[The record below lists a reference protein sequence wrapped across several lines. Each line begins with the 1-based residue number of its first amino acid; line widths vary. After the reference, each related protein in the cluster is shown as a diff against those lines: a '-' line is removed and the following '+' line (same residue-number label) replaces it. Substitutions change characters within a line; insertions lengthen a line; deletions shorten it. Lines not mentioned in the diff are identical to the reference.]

1 VIGTLNTSRKEV
13 TIVGAGIAG
22 MLAAHALDKS
32 GYRVTLVEAD
42 GSAGGL
48 IKTSN
53 TRYGIAESA
62 AHSLIA
68 TQAVRE
74 LCDEL
79 NVKLIAPRQE
89 SSAKFIVR
97 DGRLRRFPLSVFEAA
112 TTIGRAAFVRSDG
125 APNASLEHWGR
136 RHLGY
141 AASEYLLTPFV
152 RGIFGVQPAE
162 LGVAAAYPSLNIK
175 AGKTL
180 LGSMLLKKRK
190 AFSKP
195 DSKERMAPEFGMGG
209 LVSKL
214 EHRLEL
220 KLGNRFRKSEKI
232 EDVPDA
238 PNVIIA
244 TPAYAASSI
253 LRQAAPALSDRLDDV
268 KYTPIVSVTVFVDRH
283 SFTHPVHGTGVLMP
297 ACEHRK
303 SLGILFNS
311 SSFDNRV
318 ADEAHV
324 ASFTV
329 MMGGTSQREWLDA
342 SNDEIRQAIKL
353 ELFQVLGIREPLGV
367 KIHRWPQALPQY
379 SAGLPA
385 VWELARTSWCAIP
398 GRILFGNY
406 TGQISLR
413 GMIESA
419 ASLGQESSCL
429 RSR

>member
-1 VIGTLNTSRKEV
+1 MLGTLNTSRREV

-32 GYRVTLVEAD
+32 GYHVTLIEE
-42 GSAGGL
+42 SERAGGL
-48 IKTSN
+48 IKTTS
-53 TRYGIAESA
+53 TKHGIAESA

-79 NVKLIAPRQE
+79 SVKLIAPRKE
-89 SSAKFIVR
+89 SRAKFIVR

-112 TTIGRAAFVRSDG
+112 TTLGRAAFVRSDG
-125 APNASLEHWGR
+125 AANVNLDTWGR
-136 RHLGY
+136 RHLGH

-162 LGVAAAYPSLNIK
+162 LGVAAAYPGLNIK
-175 AGKTL
+175 AGNTL
-180 LGSMLLKKRK
+180 LGSMLVRKKK
-190 AFSKP
+190 SSKL
-195 DSKERMAPEFGMGG
+195 DSKERVAPEFGMGE
-209 LVSKL
+209 LVSRL
-214 EHRLEL
+214 DQRLEK
-220 KLGNRFRKSEKI
+220 KLGSRFRKSEKI
-232 EDVPDA
+232 NDVPDA
-238 PNVIIA
+238 PNIIIA

-253 LRQAAPALSDRLDDV
+253 LKDAAPVLATRLESV

-297 ACEHRK
+297 ACEDRR

-318 ADEAHV
+318 VDNTHV

-329 MMGGTSQREWLDA
+329 MMGGTSQREWLNA

-353 ELFQVLGIREPLGV
+353 ELFQVLGIREPLAV

-385 VWELARTSWCAIP
+385 VWEEARATWCATP
-398 GRILFGNY
+398 GKILFGNY

-419 ASLGQESSCL
+419 ARLGAEAAA
-429 RSR
+429 